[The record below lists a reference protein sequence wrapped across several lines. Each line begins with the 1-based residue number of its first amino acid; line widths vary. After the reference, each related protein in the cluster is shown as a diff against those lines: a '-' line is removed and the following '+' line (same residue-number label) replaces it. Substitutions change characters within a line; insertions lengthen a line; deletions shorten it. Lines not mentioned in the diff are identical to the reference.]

1 MFKGIKIK
9 VIFIFFIIFLFSIVF
24 ISLGGCKKV
33 SLERVEETQQYMGTY
48 VSIIVYAD
56 KNCGNEIIES
66 AYKKIEELERIASNY
81 DENSEVCR
89 LNQQGYLD
97 EASDELLEMIDLSI
111 EYYKI
116 TDGSFD
122 ITIEPLLKLWSEGL
136 WKESEEVQAEKI
148 SEALMLV
155 GSDKINIENRKIEFE
170 LDGMSVTLG
179 GIAKGYIIDK
189 AMDVI
194 QEAGVESA
202 LINAGGDIVS
212 LGVKDDGEMWNIS
225 LENPDNT
232 DESIASFNFAGKAVA
247 TSGNYYRYFDPD
259 KEVHHIIDPKT
270 GFSADKCISVTVIA
284 QTCTEADAL
293 ATSVFV
299 MGSQDGLKLVESLD
313 NVEALIIDSERNIY
327 KSSGL
332 SKYLSN

>member
-194 QEAGVESA
+194 QEAGIENA
-202 LINAGGDIVS
+202 LINAGGDIVT
-212 LGVKDDGEMWNIS
+212 LGAKGDGEMWNIS

-232 DESIASFNFAGKAVA
+232 DESIASFSFIGKAAA

>member
-1 MFKGIKIK
+1 LFKSIKIK
-9 VIFIFFIIFLFSIVF
+9 AIFTFFVIFLFSIVF

-33 SLERVEETQQYMGTY
+33 SLERVEETQQHMGTY
-48 VSIIVYAD
+48 ISIIVYAD
-56 KNCGNEIIES
+56 KNYGNEIIES

-81 DENSEVCR
+81 DEDSEVCR

-116 TDGSFD
+116 TDGNFD

-155 GSDKINIENRKIEFE
+155 GSDKINIENRKIKFD
-170 LDGMSVTLG
+170 LDGMSITLG

-189 AMDVI
+189 AMDII
-194 QEAGVESA
+194 QEAGVENA

-212 LGVKDDGEMWNIS
+212 IGAKGDGEMWNIS

-232 DESIASFNFAGKAVA
+232 DESIASFSFAGKAVA

-259 KEVHHIIDPKT
+259 KEVHHIIDSKT
-270 GFSADKCISVTVIA
+270 GFSADKCISVTIIA
-284 QTCTEADAL
+284 QTCTEADTL
-293 ATSVFV
+293 ATSIFV

-332 SKYLSN
+332 SKHLSN

>member
-194 QEAGVESA
+194 QKAGIENA
-202 LINAGGDIVS
+202 LINAGGDIVT
-212 LGVKDDGEMWNIS
+212 LGAKGDGEMWNIS

-232 DESIASFNFAGKAVA
+232 DESIASFSFAGKAAA

-270 GFSADKCISVTVIA
+270 GFSAGECISVTVIA
-284 QTCTEADAL
+284 QTCTEADIL
-293 ATSVFV
+293 ATSIFV

>member
-33 SLERVEETQQYMGTY
+33 SLERVEETQQHMGTH

-66 AYKKIEELERIASNY
+66 AYKKIEELESIASNY

-136 WKESEEVQAEKI
+136 WKESDEIQAEKI
-148 SEALMLV
+148 SKALMLV
-155 GSDKINIENRKIEFE
+155 GSDKINIKDREIEFD
-170 LDGMSVTLG
+170 LDGMSITLG

-212 LGVKDDGEMWNIS
+212 IGAKGDGEMWNIS
-225 LENPDNT
+225 LENPDNIY
-232 DESIASFNFAGKAVA
+232 ESIASFSFAGKAVA

-259 KEVHHIIDPKT
+259 KEVHHIMDPKT

-284 QTCTEADAL
+284 QTCTEADTL

>member
-24 ISLGGCKKV
+24 ISLGGCKKI

-48 VSIIVYAD
+48 VSIIIYAD
-56 KNCGNEIIES
+56 ENCGNEIIES
-66 AYKKIEELERIASNY
+66 AYKKIEELERIASSY
-81 DENSEVCR
+81 DENSEICR

-111 EYYKI
+111 EYYNI

-136 WKESEEVQAEKI
+136 WKESEEAQAKKI
-148 SEALMLV
+148 SEVLMLV
-155 GSDKINIENRKIEFE
+155 GSDKINIEDRKIEFE

-194 QEAGVESA
+194 QEAGVENA

-212 LGVKDDGEMWNIS
+212 IGTKGDGEMWNIS

-232 DESIASFNFAGKAVA
+232 DESIASFSFAGKAVA
-247 TSGNYYRYFDPD
+247 TSGNYYRYFDPK
-259 KEVHHIIDPKT
+259 KEFHHIIDPKT

-284 QTCTEADAL
+284 ETCTEADTL
-293 ATSVFV
+293 ATSIFV
-299 MGSQDGLKLVESLD
+299 MGSQDGLKLIESLD
-313 NVEALIIDSERNIY
+313 NAEALIIDSERNIY

>member
-1 MFKGIKIK
+1 
-9 VIFIFFIIFLFSIVF
+9 
-24 ISLGGCKKV
+24 
-33 SLERVEETQQYMGTY
+33 
-48 VSIIVYAD
+48 
-56 KNCGNEIIES
+56 
-66 AYKKIEELERIASNY
+66 
-81 DENSEVCR
+81 
-89 LNQQGYLD
+89 
-97 EASDELLEMIDLSI
+97 
-111 EYYKI
+111 
-116 TDGSFD
+116 
-122 ITIEPLLKLWSEGL
+122 
-136 WKESEEVQAEKI
+136 
-148 SEALMLV
+148 
-155 GSDKINIENRKIEFE
+155 
-170 LDGMSVTLG
+170 
-179 GIAKGYIIDK
+179 
-189 AMDVI
+189 MDVI

-284 QTCTEADAL
+284 ETCTEADAL

>member
-155 GSDKINIENRKIEFE
+155 GSEKINIENRKIEFE

-212 LGVKDDGEMWNIS
+212 IGVKDDGEMWNIS

-284 QTCTEADAL
+284 ETCTEADAL

>member
-270 GFSADKCISVTVIA
+270 GFSAGECISVTVIA

>member
-24 ISLGGCKKV
+24 ISLGGCKKI

-122 ITIEPLLKLWSEGL
+122 ITVEPLLKLWSEGL

-155 GSDKINIENRKIEFE
+155 GSDKINIENRKIKFD
-170 LDGMSVTLG
+170 LDEMSITLG

-194 QEAGVESA
+194 QEAGVENA

-212 LGVKDDGEMWNIS
+212 IGTKGDGEMWNIS

-232 DESIASFNFAGKAVA
+232 DESIASFSFAGKAVA
-247 TSGNYYRYFDPD
+247 TSGNYYRYFDPK
-259 KEVHHIIDPKT
+259 KEFHHIIDPKT

-284 QTCTEADAL
+284 ETCTEADTL
-293 ATSVFV
+293 ATSIFV
-299 MGSQDGLKLVESLD
+299 MGSQDGLKLIESLD
-313 NVEALIIDSERNIY
+313 NAEALIIDSERNIY

>member
-155 GSDKINIENRKIEFE
+155 GSDKINIEDRKIEFE

-270 GFSADKCISVTVIA
+270 GFSAGECISVTVIA

>member
-284 QTCTEADAL
+284 ETCTEADAL